1 MYNITPK
8 TLFIGKNII
17 YLPTCHSTN
26 DTAASLLRDGKV
38 FEGTLVVTSNQT
50 AGRGQRGNQWEAETG
65 KNLTF
70 SLILKPAYLTPNEQF
85 YLNMAVSLGIYE
97 FLNGFFSAEDIK
109 IKWPNDIYY
118 KDKKM
123 GGVLIENV
131 LKKSVIES
139 AVIGIG
145 LNVNQLQF
153 AYPQATSM
161 RLANPSLTSAYDL
174 EVLLTQLV
182 ECLERTYL
190 QLRGGQLEW
199 LQKRYLQQLYW
210 FREKHLFSRDGKR
223 FEGQITGI
231 DATGRLAME
240 ADGTLHYFGL
250 KEIEFIH

>member
-1 MYNITPK
+1 LYNITPK

-50 AGRGQRGNQWEAETG
+50 AGRGQRGNKWEAETG

-85 YLNMAVSLGIYE
+85 YLNIAVSLGIYE
-97 FLNGFFSAEDIK
+97 FLNGFFAEEDIK

-131 LKKSVIES
+131 LKKSIIES

-153 AYPQATSM
+153 AHAQATSM
-161 RLANPSLTSAYDL
+161 RLASHSPTIEFDL
-174 EVLLTQLV
+174 EMLLTHLA
-182 ECLERTYL
+182 ECLERSYL
-190 QLRGGQLEW
+190 QLRSDQRKW
-199 LQKRYLQQLYW
+199 LHEQYLQHLYW
-210 FREKHLFSRDGKR
+210 YREKHIFSRDGKW
-223 FEGQITGI
+223 FEGLITGI
-231 DATGRLAME
+231 DATGRLTVE
-240 ADGTLHYFGL
+240 TDGILHYFGL
-250 KEIEFIH
+250 KEIEFIR